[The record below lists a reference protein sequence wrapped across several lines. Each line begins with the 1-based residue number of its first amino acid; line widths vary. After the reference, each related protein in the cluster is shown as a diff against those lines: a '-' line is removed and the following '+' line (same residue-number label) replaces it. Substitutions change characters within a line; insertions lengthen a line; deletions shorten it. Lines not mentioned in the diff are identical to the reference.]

1 MIAVSEKLTEQM
13 TKDGAVFNV
22 PLQLVDEWA
31 KAGWSIIGE
40 TAKPAEK
47 PQAKKVTRKPKE
59 D

>member
-1 MIAVSEKLTEQM
+1 MKEKLTEQM

-22 PLQLVDEWA
+22 PLELVDEWA
-31 KAGWSIIGE
+31 KAGWAVIVAP
-40 TAKPAEK
+40 AKPAAK